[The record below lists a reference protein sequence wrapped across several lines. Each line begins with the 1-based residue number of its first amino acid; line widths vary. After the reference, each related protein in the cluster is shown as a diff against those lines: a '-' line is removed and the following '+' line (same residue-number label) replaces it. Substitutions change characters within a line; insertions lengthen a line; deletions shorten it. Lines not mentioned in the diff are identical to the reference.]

1 MMVKPI
7 EVKPLPNYKIYLRY
21 ADGVEG
27 EVDVSSYVGEGVF
40 AAWKDMDFFQQV
52 HLGPGRQIRWNEE
65 IELCPDA
72 LYLQL
77 TGKTPDQIFTK
88 LSRSQQI
95 PEISRFYGIVIRM
108 YFRDHLPPHFHAEYG
123 EHEALIEI
131 ETREVLEGYLP
142 ARALKLVKEWA
153 TLRRTELLR
162 CWQLARQSQP
172 LGQIDPLE

>member
-1 MMVKPI
+1 MLVKPI
-7 EVKPLPNYKIYLRY
+7 DVKPLPNYRVYLKY

-27 EVDVSSYVGEGVF
+27 EVDLSDCVGEGVF
-40 AAWKDMDFFQQV
+40 GAWKDIVFFQQV
-52 HLGPGRQIRWNEE
+52 HLGPGRQIRWNDE

-77 TGKTPDQIFTK
+77 TGKTPEQVFPK
-88 LSRSQQI
+88 LSGSQQM
-95 PEISRFYGIVIRM
+95 PEISRFYGIVMRM

-131 ETREVLEGYLP
+131 EAAEILEGHIP
-142 ARALKLVKEWA
+142 TRALRLVKEWA
-153 TLRRTELLR
+153 ILHRAELLS

-172 LGQIDPLE
+172 LGKINPLE